1 MSKNDIHIFLSTI
14 TIAGF
19 TTPIGVSYSFIFL
32 AFLYIIRNAKY
43 FSSSKAL
50 ILLLVVY
57 DLFRITF
64 LDDDILSTLNFTL
77 VFLFM
82 IGLKNYRPSKPI
94 LLLKFYIILSFIVVV
109 LQILFKEQFNLFINQ
124 VYSSTEALGTKWR
137 PNGISFEP
145 SMASLF
151 LIVAG
156 YSLGKNLNPF
166 YTLIIIMQ
174 IVLIQ
179 SSFGFAGLI
188 FLLFYRWFRLK
199 YLYIIIPFVVFLL
212 PLSVKIDTLSDAVA
226 IKRLSSV
233 IVNLSSLEVD
243 ALVSADH
250 SASIRIAPFLILTTQ
265 PWWQDG
271 FLLPKSMAAY
281 KNFIVDYLPGVDPD
295 YWEGGGF
302 LPSSIYTFGI
312 FSLFLYRFI
321 YKNFCFDFLSAVLLT
336 ICLINIPF
344 SSQAFAVL
352 LILSKLNISIKTKA
366 V

>member
-1 MSKNDIHIFLSTI
+1 MSKNDIHIFLTTI

-19 TTPIGVSYSFIFL
+19 TTPVGVSYSFIFL

-43 FSSSKAL
+43 ILSFTAL
-50 ILLLVVY
+50 ILSLVVY
-57 DLFRITF
+57 GLFQIAY
-64 LDDDILSTLNFTL
+64 LDDGILSILNFTL
-77 VFLFM
+77 VFLLM
-82 IGLKNYRPSKPI
+82 IGLKNYRPSKPK

-124 VYSSTEALGTKWR
+124 VYTSTEALGTNWR

-145 SMASLF
+145 SMASVFIIL
-151 LIVAG
+151 AG

-166 YTLIIIMQ
+166 YTLIIIIQ

-199 YLYIIIPFVVFLL
+199 YLVIIIPFVVFLL
-212 PLSVKIDTLSDAVA
+212 PWTVKIDTLSDAEA

-250 SASIRIAPFLILTTQ
+250 SASIRMAPFLILITQ
-265 PWWQDG
+265 PWWQSG

-281 KNFIVDYLPGVDPD
+281 KHFIVDYLPGVDPE
-295 YWEGGGF
+295 YWAGGGF

-312 FSLFLYRFI
+312 FSLFLYYFI
-321 YKNFCFDFLSAVLLT
+321 YKNFTNNYTSVILVT
-336 ICLINIPF
+336 ICLANIPY

-352 LILSKLNISIKTKA
+352 LILLKVGMSLNTHRL
-366 V
+366 